1 MKKIISLLLGS
12 VVALALS
19 MSAAFSAAK
28 EVRVAFFV
36 EWATPNQ
43 EAKVKKVY
51 DDALGVPVKWVN
63 FNTGGE
69 MSEAML
75 SGSID
80 ISFSQGMAPFV
91 NAVNAKQ
98 PIKIVDVAVT
108 YGIGGTQCIVGKAS
122 GITKDN
128 AKELEGKEVAVPLGT
143 MADYVFRMSVRA
155 LGVDDNKI
163 NVVQMEPA
171 KGSTALV
178 DGKVAMACLFGG
190 NSIKQALTAG
200 TSLVTP
206 EEAKA
211 AGIAMFDIVSVTNK
225 FAKENPEML
234 RTFNEIT
241 HEYNNK
247 YRAGKSDMNII
258 AKDATMSLENT
269 KNQMN
274 GFGFP
279 SAKEVKGD
287 WCGKKGKI
295 VTSLKLMGNLF
306 ATDANPALKNYSKV
320 VNCSFLPS

>member
-1 MKKIISLLLGS
+1 LKKIISLLLGS
-12 VVALALS
+12 IVALAF
-19 MSAAFSAAK
+19 SASVAFSAAN
-28 EVRVAFFV
+28 EVRAAYFP

-51 DDALGVPVKWVN
+51 DDALGVPVKWVL
-63 FNTGGE
+63 FGTGVE

-91 NAVNAKQ
+91 NAVNSKN

-108 YGIGGTQCIVGKAS
+108 YGIGNTQCIVGNAS

-128 AKELEGKEVAVPLGT
+128 AIDLEGKKVAVPLGT

-163 NVVQMEPA
+163 DVVDQQPPD
-171 KGSTALV
+171 GSTNLV
-178 DGKVAMACLFGG
+178 DGNVAMACLFGK

-200 TSLVTP
+200 SSLVTP
-206 EEAKA
+206 DEAKA
-211 AGIAMFDIVSVTNK
+211 AGITMFDIVSVTNK

-234 RTFNEIT
+234 RTFVEVT
-241 HEYNNK
+241 HEYNDK
-247 YRAGKSDMNII
+247 YKAGKSDMAVI
-258 AKDATMSLENT
+258 AKDATTSLADT
-269 KNQMN
+269 TDQMDK
-274 GFGFP
+274 FGFP
-279 SAKEVKGD
+279 NPAEITKD
-287 WCGKKGKI
+287 WCGENGKI

-306 ATDANPALKNYSKV
+306 GSDENPALKDYSKV
-320 VNCSFLPS
+320 VDCSFLPQ